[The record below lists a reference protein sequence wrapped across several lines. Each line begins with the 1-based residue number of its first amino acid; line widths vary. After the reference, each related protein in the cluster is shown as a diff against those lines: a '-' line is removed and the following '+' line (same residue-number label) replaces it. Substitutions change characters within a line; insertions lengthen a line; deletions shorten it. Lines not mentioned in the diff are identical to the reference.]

1 MKRFI
6 LFCALAFNMLYA
18 NAVTYEIPAPYTDV
32 GNTYIQVNND
42 NPYEAQAINYGLTCY
57 DFSAVVV
64 LPIFY
69 ELQFEEDITE
79 YLISDFHLQKVDL
92 YASSDP
98 PDSYSKVMNGNG
110 SNNLIAH
117 NKSKEWC

>member
-6 LFCALAFNMLYA
+6 LFCALAFSMPYA
-18 NAVTYEIPAPYTDV
+18 NAVTYEISAPYTDV

-42 NPYEAQAINYGLTCY
+42 NPYETQAINYGLTCY

-79 YLISDFHLQKVDL
+79 YLISDFPLQKVDL
-92 YASSDP
+92 CASSDP

-117 NKSKEWC
+117 NKSKRWC